1 MKEFIE
7 NRKILYV
14 TIIGVCVMFF
24 YLPLSSLFPLMT
36 TSHFKLSAAY
46 GGIVEFVFAFGM
58 LIGSIVIGK
67 LNRKQNKLKQSIY
80 GLIGIS
86 IVTVLSGITS
96 VNLIG
101 FWLFVF
107 CSFLMGGFGNQF
119 NIPFYSYVQEEI
131 PTEKLGR
138 FFSFYGSIMS
148 IAMPLGLLLAGP
160 MTDLLGI
167 NTWFLIAGT
176 FSLMIS
182 IIGYF
187 SIK

>member
-1 MKEFIE
+1 MAKFII
-7 NRKILYV
+7 K
-14 TIIGVCVMFF
+14 
-24 YLPLSSLFPLMT
+24 
-36 TSHFKLSAAY
+36 SA
-46 GGIVEFVFAFGM
+46 
-58 LIGSIVIGK
+58 
-67 LNRKQNKLKQSIY
+67 NRKQNKLKQSIY